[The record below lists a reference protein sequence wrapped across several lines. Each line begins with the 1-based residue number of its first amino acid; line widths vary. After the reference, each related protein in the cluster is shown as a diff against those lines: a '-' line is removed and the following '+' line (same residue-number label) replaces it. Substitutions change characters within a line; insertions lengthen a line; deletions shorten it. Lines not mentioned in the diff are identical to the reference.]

1 MKPDED
7 LAVDISVVLSTYN
20 RGAQLSNALEK
31 LLQQET
37 KGIDYEIIIVD
48 NNSTDHTKE
57 LVDSYIARDSHFRYV
72 FEGRQ
77 GLSYGR
83 NAGIEAARSDL
94 IVFCD
99 DDVEVSPTWVQK
111 NYEAAQRFPD
121 ADYIGGKVMP
131 IWGGPVP
138 NWVSGT
144 MAPFA
149 LCMLGDEPFVVS
161 PEAPHCMVGASL
173 AIRRR
178 AFEKAGLFN
187 IQTQRVKDSIG
198 STEDYDWQLKVWAY
212 GGHGV
217 YDPSIVSATEIPMDR
232 LNKSYHRRWH
242 LGHGKFNAISGRPP
256 WDSPRRILG
265 VPVFMYRQFL
275 EAAGGWFMHSLRG
288 RKADAFEHEVQLLFF
303 IGFFRQRW
311 KTHLSGSDNAGAPA
325 TQSS

>member
-1 MKPDED
+1 VD
-7 LAVDISVVLSTYN
+7 LSVVLSTYN

-37 KGIDYEIIIVD
+37 NGIEYEIIIVD
-48 NNSTDHTKE
+48 NNCTDHTKE
-57 LVDSYIARDSHFRYV
+57 LVQSYIARDRHFRYV
-72 FEGRQ
+72 FERRQ

-83 NAGIEAARSDL
+83 NAGIEAARADL

-99 DDVEVSPTWVQK
+99 DDVEVSPSWVQK
-111 NYEAAQRFPD
+111 NYEAGVKFPD

-131 IWGGPVP
+131 IWSGPVP
-138 NWVSGT
+138 RWVRNT

-149 LCMLGDEPFVVS
+149 LSMLGDEPLVAS
-161 PEAPHCMVGASL
+161 PEKPHCLVGASL

-178 AFEKAGLFN
+178 AFEKAGLFS
-187 IQTQRVKDSIG
+187 IETQRVKDSIG

-217 YDPSIVSATEIPMDR
+217 YDPAIVCATEIPMDR
-232 LNKSYHRRWH
+232 LRKSYHRRWH

-256 WDSPRRILG
+256 WDSPRRFLG

-275 EAAGGWFMHSLRG
+275 EAIGGWLMYLLRG
-288 RKADAFEHEVQLLFF
+288 KEADAFERQMQVMFY
-303 IGFFRQRW
+303 IGFFKQRW
-311 KTHLSGSDNAGAPA
+311 KTWFAGAPTRSPA
-325 TQSS
+325 TQP